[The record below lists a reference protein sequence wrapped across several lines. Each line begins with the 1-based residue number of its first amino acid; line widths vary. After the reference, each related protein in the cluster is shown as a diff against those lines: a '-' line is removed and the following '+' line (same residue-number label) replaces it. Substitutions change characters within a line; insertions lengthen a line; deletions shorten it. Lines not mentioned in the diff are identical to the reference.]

1 MNTRGLAAEIR
12 FLQGA
17 EPVQQVAF
25 ALEMGQRQRFFG
37 LQAGRTSSHPVCRVE
52 KQRLRLYPRLRA
64 AGMQQ
69 TLADLK
75 TASGMS
81 VEG

>member
-1 MNTRGLAAEIR
+1 MNTRGVAAEIR

-52 KQRLRLYPRLRA
+52 KQRLRSTHACAPPECSKRSRI
-64 AGMQQ
+64 
-69 TLADLK
+69 
-75 TASGMS
+75 
-81 VEG
+81 